1 MKKKTCWALFLCLF
15 LVSKG
20 LFAQKKLFKVGLD
33 VGYTYNVMHANLSNL
48 IDSKYTGRYGIG
60 VNLSGEYM
68 IWKTLFVSTGISLLQ
83 KNYEFSRTGTRSGWY
98 TKYNSNF
105 LSVPFM
111 IGTYVL
117 NNPYESSGVWLK
129 LSGGVYTD
137 YWLSLKRE
145 GNYPVFGEIPPDFGY
160 YDIYRKVSDT
170 YDFKKNENQLSR
182 LGYGL
187 QGQIQ
192 LGYSFKKID
201 VFGSYTHQYGL
212 SNIYK
217 TENKEQKMSSRSYMI
232 SIGVNYLF
240 N

>member
-1 MKKKTCWALFLCLF
+1 MFLCLSF
-15 LVSKG
+15 ASKG

-33 VGYTYNVMHANLSNL
+33 VGYTYNVVHTNLSNL
-48 IDSKYTGRYGIG
+48 VDSKYTGRYGIG

-68 IWKTLFVSTGISLLQ
+68 IWKSLFVSTGVSLLQ
-83 KNYEFSRTGTRSGWY
+83 KNYEFNRTGTRSGWY
-98 TKYNSNF
+98 TKYNGNF
-105 LSVPFM
+105 LSVPLM

-117 NNPYESSGVWLK
+117 NNPYQDKGIWLK

-145 GNYPVFGEIPPDFGY
+145 GSYPLLGELLPDYSNYT
-160 YDIYRKVSDT
+160 YRKVSET
-170 YDFKKNENQLSR
+170 YDFKKNENQFNR

-192 LGYSFKKID
+192 LGYSFEKID
-201 VFGSYTHQYGL
+201 VFASYTHQYGL
-212 SNIYK
+212 SNIYE
-217 TENKEQKMSSRSYMI
+217 TENKEQKMSNRSYMI
-232 SIGVNYLF
+232 SVGASYKF